1 MESADMRSNRVFDFH
16 LLVVLFALWM
26 AALLTVCAAEE
37 QMDYFLLDGSL
48 LVDDCMCGR
57 PPIPFPIRGSFRLV
71 FREENP
77 LFKFYDIK
85 DLRFHTLTETPN
97 YEVTGHGTYEIGGE
111 VALVQKMELYVQ
123 FNDQTEVLF
132 FSGEGPIER
141 VCPMIGVKAR
151 QQPPE
156 LIQFF
161 WLDIIAAPV
170 REIWFSTAASFTS
183 GTGAPSG
190 TGGDLLSHQGLV
202 VKTNPDLVSRLGI
215 MPAVPNLGLDAVDIV
230 PGGEVFLSCE
240 DSTFSETL
248 GPLQHGDLLSDRGR
262 IVRTNQQLTSAFVP
276 EPLAPDV
283 GLDAVHVQENG
294 EILFSIEDELFSEA
308 LGVTLRRGDLLSD
321 KGVILRTNKELLAS
335 FEPVDSESDV
345 GLDAVHVWPNGEIWF
360 STELGFQS
368 KTLGFILP
376 GDLVSTGDVL
386 TTKGFIVFRNLDL
399 LQPFGPLEDLVD
411 FGLDALFLVTESR
424 IIKPPT
430 PRATISRDGSPGH
443 IWIGW
448 AAEDGKVFQV
458 ERADDPSGPYA
469 PIGPISPE
477 VTYLDPA
484 ASLLK
489 SKSYYRIR
497 LW

>member
-1 MESADMRSNRVFDFH
+1 MSSNRMFH
-16 LLVVLFALWM
+16 FRLLLVPFAVWM
-26 AALLTVCAAEE
+26 ATLLTACQADEH
-37 QMDYFLLDGSL
+37 MDYLLLDGSL

-57 PPIPFPIRGSFRLV
+57 PAIPFPMRGSFRLV

-85 DLRFHTLTETPN
+85 DLRFHTLTGTPG

-123 FNDQTEVLF
+123 FNDQTDVLF

-141 VCPMIGVKAR
+141 IWPMIGVKVR
-151 QQPPE
+151 QQPLE

-161 WLDIIAAPV
+161 WFDIIAAPA
-170 REIWFSTAASFTS
+170 REIWFSTVAGFTS

-190 TGGDLLSHQGLV
+190 TGGDLLSNKGLI
-202 VKTNPDLVSRLGI
+202 VKTNFDLTARLGI
-215 MPAVPNLGLDAVDIV
+215 MPIVPNLGLDAVDIT
-230 PGGEVFLSCE
+230 PGGEVLLSCE
-240 DSTFSETL
+240 DSIFSETL

-283 GLDAVHVQENG
+283 GLDAVHVQESG
-294 EILFSIEDELFSEA
+294 ETLFSIEEELFSEA
-308 LGVTLRRGDLLSD
+308 LGVMLGRGDLLSD
-321 KGVILRTNKELLAS
+321 KGVIVQTNKELLAN
-335 FEPVDSESDV
+335 FEPVDPQTDV
-345 GLDAVHVWPNGEIWF
+345 GLDAIHLWPNGEIWL
-360 STELGFQS
+360 STEISFQS

-376 GDLVSTGDVL
+376 GDLLSTGDAL
-386 TTKGFIVFRNLDL
+386 TKKGSIVFRNLEL
-399 LQPFGPLEDLVD
+399 LQAFGPLEDLAD

-424 IIKPPT
+424 IIKPPV
-430 PRATISRDGSPGH
+430 PRARISRNGSPGT
-443 IWIGW
+443 IWIQW

-458 ERADDPSGPYA
+458 ERADDPRGPYA

-477 VTYLDPA
+477 MTYLDPA
-484 ASLLK
+484 ATLFK
-489 SKSYYRIR
+489 SKSFYRIR